1 MGKVI
6 TLVIISVLLLGM
18 PYCLEMSMESLVV
31 DEYTHQVM
39 KKINNLMSA
48 MVYILSLSFLFKA
61 MVEFTNLNEKGSFKA
76 GINHKNKVNKPKK
89 IIIQEEIKKNKE
101 DIKSIVGTKEEMR
114 ENEFIFNLDFE
125 NTSLNSK
132 LSNIEK
138 VIHSILSLPVL
149 EENTENKIL
158 VYSTQEKYVKQVYNA
173 YISIPKELRDKK
185 IKNSS
190 ATILAME
197 QLILLENGLIKI
209 ENELLNQ
216 QLGNLN
222 IMNRFLQEKFPEQK
236 SYIILNK

>member
-1 MGKVI
+1 MSKVI
-6 TLVIISVLLLGM
+6 VLIIISIMLIALPELLVSINTELLINSTANDGIHVMKNGMNDMIALISAMSYVAGFVFLIRSALAFKEYNENFYDCKKEFKKEDTEISRKKEEVIIK
-18 PYCLEMSMESLVV
+18 EEN
-31 DEYTHQVM
+31 
-39 KKINNLMSA
+39 KK
-48 MVYILSLSFLFKA
+48 
-61 MVEFTNLNEKGSFKA
+61 VEFT
-76 GINHKNKVNKPKK
+76 
-89 IIIQEEIKKNKE
+89 
-101 DIKSIVGTKEEMR
+101 
-114 ENEFIFNLDFE
+114 FNLDFE

-185 IKNSS
+185 IKSSS

-216 QLGNLN
+216 QLENLN

-236 SYIILNK
+236 SYITLNK